1 MRRRVVELSLVGGL
15 ALLLA
20 LPAVAYSQLGAPP
33 GPDFG
38 AEWGSGAIP
47 AAGEFSPQRGRAQRR
62 PLVDGPRARGSQRL
76 GRQERRESGGRRSFA
91 GRGGGFGNRRR
102 PGGVGSD
109 RRRGGFGRGRD
120 GFGAGFS
127 TTATRSSLAARAL
140 SRADQ
145 IGLTAE
151 QTDQINQ
158 ARSAQREA
166 SINRRAAAEIAE
178 LELRELMGADT
189 PDIAAVEA
197 KLRELA
203 EQHIGG
209 QMETLRLNASVGE
222 ILTPDQ
228 IGELEDRGRD
238 RGRGGRR
245 GR

>member
-20 LPAVAYSQLGAPP
+20 WPAVAHSQLGAPP

-38 AEWGSGAIP
+38 PEWGDGGIP
-47 AAGEFSPQRGRAQRR
+47 AVGELAPQRTRAQRR
-62 PLVDGPRARGSQRL
+62 PPAGGPRARGSQRF
-76 GRQERRESGGRRSFA
+76 GRQERRGSSSRGSFA
-91 GRGGGFGNRRR
+91 GRGGGFGGGRR
-102 PGGVGSD
+102 PGGFGSD
-109 RRRGGFGRGRD
+109 RGRGGFGRGRG
-120 GFGAGFS
+120 GFGAGFGLG
-127 TTATRSSLAARAL
+127 ATRSSLAARAL

-158 ARSAQREA
+158 ARRAQREA

-203 EQHIGG
+203 EQHIAE
-209 QMETLRLNASVGE
+209 QTTALRLNASVGE
-222 ILTPDQ
+222 ILTSDQ
-228 IGELEDRGRD
+228 LEDLSRGRGRD
-238 RGRGGRR
+238 RGSRR
-245 GR
+245 ER